1 MIISYILISVLY
13 IGFIAGSIY
22 MGKKVKKYNYALN
35 TQKEEYE
42 EKIKELTENVNQF
55 ADIKEQLEQIQELQ
69 KSQLPI
75 NTTITNIA
83 DELTNVKDYIIKYYN
98 INAKLNNFIS
108 TISLSKRELNDAINT
123 KLPWYMDDKQDL
135 IYKVSDVD
143 KNIQR
148 LKSGILTFLK
158 DSNNIQ
164 NIDKLEELTTDT
176 DLLIQEIEKD
186 VNELIQRINNKNTQY
201 DEDLNETIIPN
212 DIVVD
217 EANVQEQYKS
227 LEAITNEHKIDK
239 DTLKQ
244 LVNEGLV
251 QIK

>member
-13 IGFIAGSIY
+13 VGFIAGSIY

-35 TQKEEYE
+35 TQKEQYE
-42 EKIKELTENVNQF
+42 KKISELTESVNQF
-55 ADIKEQLEQIQELQ
+55 ANIKDQLEQIQELQ

-83 DELTNVKDYIIKYYN
+83 DELANVKDYIIKYYN

-227 LEAITNEHKIDK
+227 LETITNEHKIDK

-244 LVNEGLV
+244 LVNDGLV
-251 QIK
+251 TIK

>member
-13 IGFIAGSIY
+13 VGFIAGSIY

-35 TQKEEYE
+35 TQKEQYE
-42 EKIKELTENVNQF
+42 KKISELTENVNQF
-55 ADIKEQLEQIQELQ
+55 ANIKDQLEQIQELQ

-83 DELTNVKDYIIKYYN
+83 DELANVKDYIIKYYN

-227 LEAITNEHKIDK
+227 LETITNEHKIDK

-244 LVNEGLV
+244 LVNDGLV
-251 QIK
+251 TIK